1 MACPYFY
8 PVARLDTNYWAVPP
22 RLPLGDAYSGECRA
36 QESSFQPDEKTARQF
51 CNLGYGRGGCER
63 FPSNAEADAVRF
75 HIAGE
80 AAGLIRIQY
89 IVEKDCWPHEHGTFE
104 CSLHSP
110 ELSDGVPDEI
120 LHRQLVTFIESYR
133 RRCGT

>member
-8 PVARLDTNYWAVPP
+8 PVARLDTNYWAVSP

-51 CNLGYGRGGCER
+51 CNLGYGRGGCAR
-63 FPSNAEADAVRF
+63 FPSDAEADAVRF

-89 IVEKDCWPHEHGTFE
+89 IVEKDCWPREHGTFE
-104 CSLHSP
+104 CSMPSQ
-110 ELSDGVPDEI
+110 ELSGGVADEI
-120 LHRQLVTFIESYR
+120 LRRQLVTFVESYR
-133 RRCGT
+133 RRCGK

>member
-8 PVARLDTNYWAVPP
+8 PVARLETNYWAVPP

-51 CNLGYGRGGCER
+51 CNLGYGRGCCER
-63 FPSNAEADAVRF
+63 FPDNAPADAVRF
-75 HIAGE
+75 HIDNESPGS
-80 AAGLIRIQY
+80 IRIQY

-104 CSLHSP
+104 YSMHSP
-110 ELSDGVPDEI
+110 ELSGGVADEI

-133 RRCGT
+133 RRCGK

>member
-8 PVARLDTNYWAVPP
+8 PVARLETNYWAVPP

-36 QESSFQPDEKTARQF
+36 RESSFQPDEKTARQF
-51 CNLGYGRGGCER
+51 CNIGYGRGCCER
-63 FPSNAEADAVRF
+63 FPSDAEADAVRF
-75 HIAGE
+75 HIARE

-104 CSLHSP
+104 YSMHSP
-110 ELSDGVPDEI
+110 ELSGGVTDEI
-120 LHRQLVTFIESYR
+120 LHRQASAFVESYR
-133 RRCGT
+133 RRCVK